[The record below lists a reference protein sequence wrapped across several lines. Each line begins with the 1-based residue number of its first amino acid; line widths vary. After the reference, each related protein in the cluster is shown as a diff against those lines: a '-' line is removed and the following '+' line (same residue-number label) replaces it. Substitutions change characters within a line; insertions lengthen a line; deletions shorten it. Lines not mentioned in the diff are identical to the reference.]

1 MMWFGDDYV
10 APHRLERVL
19 PTGDMALIINFWEN
33 RTRVYNAD
41 DPRKFNTF
49 EGSIVVGAYSAFTVI
64 DTDEQR
70 ATAGVAFRPGGAFP
84 FLRLP
89 AGELQDSNASLSDLW
104 GRQAASDLREQLLAA
119 RSPQAKFK
127 ILEQT
132 FLRRLNAPV
141 EPTHPAVSF
150 AVETFRHRPT
160 RPISTV
166 TEQIGLSDRHFIQ
179 LFSQHVGLTPKLF
192 CRVQRFQKVLNN
204 LSALAAELRDR
215 LAADRANV
223 RLLRSSSFHSRFPR
237 VFRHQSHDLRRQQNS
252 IPESR
257 RALTSPEMRKRNHA
271 AKRKGAPETPD
282 APSSQRNRSR
292 N

>member
-1 MMWFGDDYV
+1 MNFHHHIPSAPLNHFISMMWFGDDYV
-10 APHRLERVL
+10 VPHRLERVL
-19 PTGDMALIINFWEN
+19 PTGDMALIINLWEN
-33 RTRVYNAD
+33 HTRVYDAD

-84 FLRLP
+84 FLGLP

-204 LSALAAELRDR
+204 LSALAAGSVIDW
-215 LAADRANV
+215 
-223 RLLRSSSFHSRFPR
+223 P
-237 VFRHQSHDLRRQQNS
+237 Q
-252 IPESR
+252 I
-257 RALTSPEMRKRNHA
+257 ALTCGYFDQAHFIHDFRAFSGINPTTYVANKTQFQNHVA
-271 AKRKGAPETPD
+271 L
-282 APSSQRNRSR
+282 
-292 N
+292 